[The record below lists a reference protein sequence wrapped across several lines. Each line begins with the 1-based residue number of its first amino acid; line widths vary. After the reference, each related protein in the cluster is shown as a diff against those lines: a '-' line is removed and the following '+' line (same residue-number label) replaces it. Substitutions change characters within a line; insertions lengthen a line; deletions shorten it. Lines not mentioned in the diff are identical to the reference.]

1 MELQRVGHDLAT
13 EQFHTQSLHD
23 LRPPPTD
30 PTMVEAIA
38 PKIPME
44 VYPGRRLAG
53 GGRPGPF
60 LREISGQVVLRT
72 PASEY

>member
-1 MELQRVGHDLAT
+1 
-13 EQFHTQSLHD
+13 
-23 LRPPPTD
+23 
-30 PTMVEAIA
+30 MVEASA

-44 VYPGRRLAG
+44 VFPGRRPEEG
-53 GGRPGPF
+53 PGPL